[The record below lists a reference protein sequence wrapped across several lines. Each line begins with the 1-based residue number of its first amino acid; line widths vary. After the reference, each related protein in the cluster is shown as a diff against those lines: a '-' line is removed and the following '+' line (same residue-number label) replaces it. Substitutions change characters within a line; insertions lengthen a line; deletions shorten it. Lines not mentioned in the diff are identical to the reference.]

1 MLTAERINDAVE
13 EYGDMLY
20 RLCIVMLRNT
30 ADAEDAVQDTF
41 ITYMEKS
48 PAFNDS
54 EHEKAWLLKV
64 ASNKCRNVLRYRKR
78 HFAEP
83 AEVLDAIAER
93 TPDNRILESLMEL
106 PEKYRSIMHLHY
118 IIGYKV
124 EEIADITGL
133 KSSTVKMRLQK
144 GRKLLAEEYGKE

>member
-48 PAFNDS
+48 PPFNDS

-64 ASNKCRNVLRYRKR
+64 ASNKCKNVLKYRNR

-93 TPDNRILESLMEL
+93 TPDSRILESLMEL

-133 KSSTVKMRLQK
+133 KSSAVKMRLQK
-144 GRKLLAEEYGKE
+144 GRKILAEEYGKE

>member
-20 RLCIVMLRNT
+20 RLCIVMLRNA
-30 ADAEDAVQDTF
+30 ADAEDAVQETF

-48 PAFNDS
+48 PPFGDS

-64 ASNKCRNVLRYRKR
+64 AANKCRNTLRYRKR
-78 HFAEP
+78 HFSEP
-83 AEVLDAIAER
+83 AEVLDTLAAR
-93 TPDNRILESLMEL
+93 SSDSRLLESLMLL
-106 PEKYRSIMHLHY
+106 PEKYRSVLHLHY

-124 EEIADITGL
+124 NEISEITGIT
-133 KSSTVKMRLQK
+133 SSAVKMRLQK

>member
-20 RLCIVMLRNT
+20 RLCIVMLQST
-30 ADAEDAVQDTF
+30 ADAEDAVQETF

-48 PAFNDS
+48 PPFGDS

-64 ASNKCRNVLRYRKR
+64 ARNKCRNVLRYRKR
-78 HFAEP
+78 HFSEP
-83 AEVLDAIAER
+83 AEVLDTLVER
-93 TPDNRILESLMEL
+93 TPDSRILESLMEL
-106 PEKYRSIMHLHY
+106 PEKYRSILHLHY
-118 IIGYKV
+118 ITGYKV
-124 EEIADITGL
+124 DEIAEITGL
-133 KSSTVKMRLQK
+133 RSSTVKMRLHK

>member
-78 HFAEP
+78 RFAEP

-93 TPDNRILESLMEL
+93 TPDSRILESLMEL
-106 PEKYRSIMHLHY
+106 PEKYRSIMHLYY

-133 KSSTVKMRLQK
+133 KSSAVKMRLQK